1 MADALRLPAVD
12 EEARPFWEGARRGE
26 LRVQQCP
33 DTGRLLFPP
42 RARSPWGDR
51 RRPGWTRV
59 CGRGRIWSFAV
70 PHPPLLPPFD
80 ALAPYVVVLV
90 ALEEDARVRLVG
102 NLVAR
107 PGGSIGEVQ
116 PAAVTIGAPVRV
128 VFEPITEEV
137 HLPCWQLDPA
147 PPGS

>member
-12 EEARPFWEGARRGE
+12 EETRPFWEGARRGE

-42 RARSPWGDR
+42 RTRSPWGDR
-51 RRPGWTRV
+51 RPPAWTRV
-59 CGRGRIWSFAV
+59 SGRGRIWSFAV
-70 PHPPLLPPFD
+70 PHPPLLPPFE

-116 PAAVTIGAPVRV
+116 PAAVTISAPVRV
-128 VFEPITEEV
+128 VFERITDEV
-137 HLPCWQLDPA
+137 HLPRWQLDVA
-147 PPGS
+147 RPGS